1 MAWAIVCCLVV
12 GIAEPQIRQ
21 HSIVP
26 TLLLFI
32 LTVYFWETVGK
43 TLTHETVFFINK
55 NDCKS
60 YACLE
65 IADNTWEGYVIVK
78 FRSPLDCSKLEFI
91 HVNNNNGEKAIHEI
105 TAFKCLSDQMECES
119 EWKTIDERYIA
130 SIFSKNELSTFQ
142 KEIEDYLNKN
152 KKR

>member
-1 MAWAIVCCLVV
+1 MAKRSHMK
-12 GIAEPQIRQ
+12 Q
-21 HSIVP
+21 
-26 TLLLFI
+26 
-32 LTVYFWETVGK
+32 
-43 TLTHETVFFINK
+43 FFINK

-91 HVNNNNGEKAIHEI
+91 HVNNNNGEKARHEI

-130 SIFSKNELSTFQ
+130 PIFSKNELSTLQ

>member
-1 MAWAIVCCLVV
+1 MK
-12 GIAEPQIRQ
+12 Q
-21 HSIVP
+21 
-26 TLLLFI
+26 
-32 LTVYFWETVGK
+32 
-43 TLTHETVFFINK
+43 FFINK

-65 IADNTWEGYVIVK
+65 IADNTWKGYVIVK

-91 HVNNNNGEKAIHEI
+91 HVNNNNGEKARHEI

-130 SIFSKNELSTFQ
+130 PIFSKNELSTLQ